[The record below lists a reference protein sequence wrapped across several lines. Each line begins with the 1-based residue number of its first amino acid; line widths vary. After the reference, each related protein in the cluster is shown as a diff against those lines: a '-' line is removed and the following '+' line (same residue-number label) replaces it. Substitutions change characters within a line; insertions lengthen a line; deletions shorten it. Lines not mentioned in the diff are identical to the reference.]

1 MRKLIVTEWMTLDG
15 VVQAPGDSREDG
27 TGGFRHGGWHLR
39 YFDDISREWV
49 ISNLTEAGGLVLG
62 RRTYES
68 FAPHWPNAPAEE
80 QVIAEPLNNLPKF
93 VASTTLTEPLEWSNS
108 TLLGQDVPAAITE
121 LKRQDHGD
129 LLVIGSSQ
137 LVRTLI
143 ASDLVDEFRLMVDPL
158 LAGGGKRIFDDDG
171 VLRPLRLIELQ
182 PTTTGAVLATY
193 GPARTELRARNMPY
207 SAGERAEMH
216 GYSADMPHR

>member
-15 VVQAPGDSREDG
+15 VVQAPGDAEEDRA
-27 TGGFRHGGWHLR
+27 GGFEHGGWHLR

-49 ISNLTEAGGLVLG
+49 IQNLNEAGGFVLG

-68 FAPHWPNAPAEE
+68 FAPHWPNAPADE
-80 QVIAEPLNNLPKF
+80 QVIAKPLNSRPKY
-93 VASTTLTEPLEWSNS
+93 VASATLTEPLEWENS
-108 TLLGQDVPAAITE
+108 RLLKGDVPEAIAE
-121 LKRQDHGD
+121 LKQQGGGD

-143 ASDLVDEFRLMVDPL
+143 GHDLVDELRLMIDPL

-171 VLRPLRLIELQ
+171 VVRPLRLIELQ

-193 GPARTELRARNMPY
+193 GLAC
-207 SAGERAEMH
+207 G
-216 GYSADMPHR
+216 